1 MWEFAVWDSLG
12 SGGLC
17 GVFGEAGGVRS
28 LCVAHAWLGWDLEV
42 LTSIG
47 HRASPHRALESES
60 LRLGFAFGPSSGFG
74 RDIGNGKPEV
84 VSGESTRESRRGV
97 RNLCVAYA

>member
-1 MWEFAVWDSLG
+1 MACVGSSGKLG
-12 SGGLC
+12 W
-17 GVFGEAGGVRS
+17 VRS

-42 LTSIG
+42 STSIG